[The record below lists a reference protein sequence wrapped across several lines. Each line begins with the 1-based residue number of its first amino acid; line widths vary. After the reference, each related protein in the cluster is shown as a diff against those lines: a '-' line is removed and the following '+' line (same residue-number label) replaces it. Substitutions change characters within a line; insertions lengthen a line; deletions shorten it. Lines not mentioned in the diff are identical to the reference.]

1 VWRRTIWLITTL
13 ACGLLYAPC
22 TPDAQQPGQVPRIGC
37 VEPGAAAVNGH
48 FLAAFRQGLRALGY
62 VEGQNLVIE
71 DRWAEGQVER
81 FPALVAELIHLKVQ
95 VLVVSS
101 SGGARAAKQ
110 ATATVPIVFT
120 GVNDPV
126 EEGLVAS
133 LARPGGNLTG
143 LGSMSL
149 QLNGKRLELFREA
162 VPHLA
167 HVAVLFDGAYNAHIG
182 TAHIHETEVAAR
194 AFGITLQALQVRDPS
209 EFDEAFV
216 TMTRER
222 LDGLIVLSGP
232 LLFRHRARILELV
245 AQSRLPTIYSLREYV
260 DAGGLMAYGNSL
272 PDMFRRAA
280 TYVDKILK
288 GAKPADLPVEQPMK
302 FELVINLKAAQ
313 ALGLTIPPTLLFQ
326 ADEVIR

>member
-1 VWRRTIWLITTL
+1 MWRRTIWLITTL
-13 ACGLLYAPC
+13 AFVLLCAPC
-22 TPDAQQPGQVPRIGC
+22 APGAQQPGQMPRIGF

-48 FLAAFRQGLRALGY
+48 FLAAFRQGLRAFGW

-71 DRWAEGQVER
+71 DRWAEGHYER
-81 FPALVAELIHLKVQ
+81 FPALVAELIRLKVQ
-95 VLVVSS
+95 VIVVA
-101 SGGARAAKQ
+101 SGQGALAAKQ

-133 LARPGGNLTG
+133 LARPGGNITG
-143 LGSMSL
+143 VGSMSL
-149 QLNGKRLELFREA
+149 QLDGKRLEVFREA
-162 VPHLA
+162 VPHMA
-167 HVAVLFDGAYNAHIG
+167 HVAVLLDGAFNASNT
-182 TAHIHETEVAAR
+182 TAHMQETEVAAR
-194 AFGITLQALQVRDPS
+194 AFGITLQSLQVRDPS
-209 EFDEAFV
+209 EFDEAFA
-216 TMTRER
+216 TMTKEH

-288 GAKPADLPVEQPMK
+288 GAKPADLPVERPIK
-302 FELVINLKAAQ
+302 FELVINLKTAQ

-326 ADEVIR
+326 ADDVIR

>member
-1 VWRRTIWLITTL
+1 
-13 ACGLLYAPC
+13 
-22 TPDAQQPGQVPRIGC
+22 
-37 VEPGAAAVNGH
+37 
-48 FLAAFRQGLRALGY
+48 
-62 VEGQNLVIE
+62 
-71 DRWAEGQVER
+71 
-81 FPALVAELIHLKVQ
+81 
-95 VLVVSS
+95 
-101 SGGARAAKQ
+101 
-110 ATATVPIVFT
+110 
-120 GVNDPV
+120 
-126 EEGLVAS
+126 
-133 LARPGGNLTG
+133 
-143 LGSMSL
+143 M
-149 QLNGKRLELFREA
+149 
-162 VPHLA
+162 PHLA
-167 HVAVLFDGAYNAHIG
+167 HVAVLLDGAYNAPIA
-182 TAHIHETEVAAR
+182 TAHMHEMEVAAR

-288 GAKPADLPVEQPMK
+288 GATPADLPVEQPMK
-302 FELVINLKAAQ
+302 FELVINLKTAK

-326 ADEVIR
+326 ADEVLQ

>member
-1 VWRRTIWLITTL
+1 MTVLVLLVTL
-13 ACGLLYAPC
+13 ALGLLVAPRASH
-22 TPDAQQPGQVPRIGC
+22 AQQPGQMPRIGF

-48 FLAAFRQGLRALGY
+48 FLAAFRQGLRELGY

-81 FPALVAELIHLKVQ
+81 FPALVAELLQLKVQ

-110 ATATVPIVFT
+110 ASATVPIVFT

-133 LARPGGNLTG
+133 LARPGGTLTG
-143 LGSMSL
+143 VGSMSL
-149 QLNGKRLELFREA
+149 QLDGKRLEVFREA

-167 HVAVLFDGAYNAHIG
+167 HVAVLVDGAFNASNV
-182 TAHIHETEVAAR
+182 TAHMHETEVAAR
-194 AFGITLQALQVRDPS
+194 AFGITLQSLQVRDPS
-209 EFDEAFV
+209 EFDAAFG
-216 TMTRER
+216 TMARER

-288 GAKPADLPVEQPMK
+288 GAKPADLPVERPIK
-302 FELVINLKAAQ
+302 FELVINLKAAK